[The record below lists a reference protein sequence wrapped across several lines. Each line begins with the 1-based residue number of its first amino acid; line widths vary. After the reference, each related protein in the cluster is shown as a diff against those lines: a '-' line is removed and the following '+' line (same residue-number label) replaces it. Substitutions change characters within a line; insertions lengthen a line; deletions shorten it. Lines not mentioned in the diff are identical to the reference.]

1 MFKPYNKEELK
12 TIINNKFGQE
22 AINLTFIKVATINGD
37 IRRVFKILEKTKEI
51 NSKNNLKYKKNELIL
66 KNDILNAY
74 NELFNL
80 KINAVK
86 SLQISEKIIISSIL
100 LMTKEQKTIK

>member
-1 MFKPYNKEELK
+1 M
-12 TIINNKFGQE
+12 
-22 AINLTFIKVATINGD
+22 
-37 IRRVFKILEKTKEI
+37 EI

-86 SLQISEKIIISSIL
+86 SLQISEKIIIASIL